1 MNGQKFWSER
11 KFFFFQFLK
20 SMILEEKF
28 EASYCRKSHRRS
40 QKWSEEGVWGRYS
53 VADTSLKWHF
63 VKTIVKITKKKG
75 PMGEGA
81 SDPGIPPPLA
91 TCLGKVNLT
100 RQANDM
106 SLHASFFCSGRSIW
120 KKLIFSIKQTSHF
133 HEIQWPTI
141 FTRHFTSA
149 CQLHSRALP
158 FKLEKYCKCCDM
170 NAVLLLVFT
179 LDTAVPYLNDHFS
192 LLTDLCWLF

>member
-1 MNGQKFWSER
+1 
-11 KFFFFQFLK
+11 
-20 SMILEEKF
+20 
-28 EASYCRKSHRRS
+28 
-40 QKWSEEGVWGRYS
+40 
-53 VADTSLKWHF
+53 
-63 VKTIVKITKKKG
+63 
-75 PMGEGA
+75 MGEGA

-133 HEIQWPTI
+133 NEIQWPTI

-149 CQLHSRALP
+149 CQFHSRALP

-170 NAVLLLVFT
+170 NAVLLLVFKLGT
-179 LDTAVPYLNDHFS
+179 VVPYFNDFFFHGSQIQMTIFRCRLTSADFFRILCNHFVIPLIIF
-192 LLTDLCWLF
+192 LLYILIALFTDLDLETGRL